1 MTAET
6 PEGKAAVCDGE
17 AASEPTHTPAGHGEH
32 GEASHE
38 KAGHGEAGHDH
49 GHGVNPNAD
58 RRYLLIALIL
68 LVAFMITEVIV
79 AVASGS
85 LALLSDAGHML
96 SDVGAIGASLW
107 AISLAARPA
116 AGAWTYGWKRAEILS
131 AAGNGIT
138 LLVVSGIVAFEAI
151 RRLIHSPAVQGG
163 PVLVVA
169 LVGVVVN
176 IVAAWV
182 LAKANRSS
190 LNVEGAY
197 KHIITDLY
205 GFIGT
210 VIAGIVILTTGFTRA
225 DAIASLIV
233 VGLMV
238 HAAWGLLR
246 DSGRVLLEAAPE
258 GMDLADLRQHLLH
271 TEHVLDVH
279 DLHVWVVTSN
289 LPAVSAH
296 VVIEDGCFGDGHAP
310 RLLDHFQGCLVG
322 HFDVEHSTF
331 QLEPAS
337 HAQHE
342 AASHH

>member
-1 MTAET
+1 MAKLRRLHHRPNITWVRPGTA
-6 PEGKAAVCDGE
+6 V
-17 AASEPTHTPAGHGEH
+17 
-32 GEASHE
+32 
-38 KAGHGEAGHDH
+38 
-49 GHGVNPNAD
+49 
-58 RRYLLIALIL
+58 
-68 LVAFMITEVIV
+68 
-79 AVASGS
+79 SGS

-116 AGAWTYGWKRAEILS
+116 TGVWTFGWKRAEILS

-138 LLVVSGIVAFEAI
+138 LLVVSGIVGFEAI
-151 RRLIHSPAVQGG
+151 RRLFDPPAVDGG

-169 LVGVVVN
+169 LGGVAVN
-176 IVAAWV
+176 ILAAWI

-197 KHIITDLY
+197 QHILTDLY

-210 VIAGIVILTTGFTRA
+210 VIAGIIILTTGYTRA
-225 DAIASLIV
+225 DSIASLVV
-233 VGLMV
+233 VGLML

-258 GMDLADLRQHLLH
+258 GMDLDQVRAHVMES
-271 TEHVLDVH
+271 EHVHDVH
-279 DLHVWVVTSN
+279 DLHVWTITSN
-289 LPAVSAH
+289 LPTLSAH
-296 VVIEDGCFGDGHAP
+296 VVIDDSCFTDGHAP
-310 RLLDHFQGCLVG
+310 RLLDELQSCLGG

-337 HAQHE
+337 HADHE
-342 AASHH
+342 SEMH